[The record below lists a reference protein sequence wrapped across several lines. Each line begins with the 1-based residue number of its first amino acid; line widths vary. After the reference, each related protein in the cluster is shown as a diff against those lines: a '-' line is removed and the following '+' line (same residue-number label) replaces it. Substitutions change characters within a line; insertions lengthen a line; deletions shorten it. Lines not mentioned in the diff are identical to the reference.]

1 MMLTVSEKLREA
13 YELKEAFYELMEKEK
28 KDRQQFVYPLPQH
41 LTKNQ
46 IYKYFTSI
54 LE

>member
-28 KDRQQFVYPLPQH
+28 NK
-41 LTKNQ
+41 KEA
-46 IYKYFTSI
+46 I
-54 LE
+54 

>member
-28 KDRQQFVYPLPQH
+28 DK
-41 LTKNQ
+41 KEMAAG
-46 IYKYFTSI
+46 
-54 LE
+54 LEKPV